1 MGNKDSK
8 DLSEATSKACE
19 LDAAASAQKELE
31 SYKLAKDAF
40 IEGNRLFRESKF
52 DLAKV
57 EYKKA

>member
-8 DLSEATSKACE
+8 VQKETASKECE
-19 LDAAASAQKELE
+19 QASAASAEKELE
-31 SYKLAKDAF
+31 SYKSAKDAF